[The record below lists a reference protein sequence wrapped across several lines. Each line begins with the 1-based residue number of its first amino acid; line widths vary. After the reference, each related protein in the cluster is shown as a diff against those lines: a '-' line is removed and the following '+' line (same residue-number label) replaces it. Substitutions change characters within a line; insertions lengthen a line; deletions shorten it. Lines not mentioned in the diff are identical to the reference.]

1 MVSLVA
7 EIRSRGNPV
16 SVLVPQTEQAR
27 SSRRRLRITNRTTEQ
42 ARRLAA
48 VEQKIGLQSLRERG
62 VGIVAWAPDEP
73 VITVIDSVR
82 QLRQAMARGRSW

>member
-1 MVSLVA
+1 
-7 EIRSRGNPV
+7 
-16 SVLVPQTEQAR
+16 
-27 SSRRRLRITNRTTEQ
+27 
-42 ARRLAA
+42 
-48 VEQKIGLQSLRERG
+48 VEQKIGVQSLRERG